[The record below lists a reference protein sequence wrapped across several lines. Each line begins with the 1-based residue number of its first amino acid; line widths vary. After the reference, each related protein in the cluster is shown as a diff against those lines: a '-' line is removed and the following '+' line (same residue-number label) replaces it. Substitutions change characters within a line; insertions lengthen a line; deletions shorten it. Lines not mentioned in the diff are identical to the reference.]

1 MMSVLQDLYR
11 RGRLSR
17 FVVDEAHCLSQVL
30 EIIFTLFFSV
40 SCCVWPNLNIF
51 LVYSCLLLQMH
62 TDFCGSFDLI
72 ALAKQW
78 GHDFRPDYL
87 KLNILRQDF
96 PSVPIMALTAT
107 ANSSVVSDISSKLA
121 MRRDFFTFKS
131 SFNRPNL
138 RYTIL
143 KKTKTSLAEIA
154 TYIKTKQFGKSG
166 IIYCLSRK
174 NCEQVSD
181 ELKKALP
188 QMANK
193 ITYYHA
199 ELEADERARR
209 HTQWTRG
216 NIKLIVATVSVY
228 IQSFEVDY
236 WQDVGSD
243 LCNQRMFTMNLCTCL
258 RLL

>member
-1 MMSVLQDLYR
+1 
-11 RGRLSR
+11 
-17 FVVDEAHCLSQVL
+17 
-30 EIIFTLFFSV
+30 
-40 SCCVWPNLNIF
+40 
-51 LVYSCLLLQMH
+51 
-62 TDFCGSFDLI
+62 
-72 ALAKQW
+72 
-78 GHDFRPDYL
+78 
-87 KLNILRQDF
+87 LRQDF
-96 PSVPIMALTAT
+96 PNVPIMALTAT

-143 KKTKTSLAEIA
+143 KKTKTSLAEIS

-188 QMANK
+188 QMASK

-216 NIKLIVATVSVY
+216 NIKLIVATVSLRTHTHAHALSY
-228 IQSFEVDY
+228 AHIPAGYGMYFRLTCASTLY
-236 WQDVGSD
+236 
-243 LCNQRMFTMNLCTCL
+243 LCLHVSVFFPSVEWRH
-258 RLL
+258 